1 MMRHP
6 ALPSL
11 FCLGLLAP
19 LGCGSEAA
27 SGSDVDGFL
36 AGLPEWS
43 SFAPPQLPTDQEG
56 EQPDAE
62 VVERFDVLETIENE
76 EGMDVEVVKECTTRQ
91 VDFASTPRE
100 YVMLSPPN
108 NLYPGAL
115 VEGRSIRD
123 GEQASDI
130 RPLRID
136 QRAAVEVTIDACM
149 GLGEQNSRRVQ
160 PTQAEVSQARSDIVS
175 LALAAGDD
183 CVNAKG
189 SLTMESYRNDSHKA
203 LSLGFSGRYFG
214 FSAAAEGELRQ
225 SSTQNAISVN
235 FVESVYTM
243 TFEPPALPG
252 GFFSDAFTPEVL
264 QRLRDADR
272 IGIDNLPVYIASVTY
287 GRLMNFTMVSSAS
300 ESEMR
305 TAVSASYDTAIGG
318 ATIDAESEQGQLLQ
332 SAEYRVAYLGGDTEA
347 TASLLKNLRWQD
359 YFSVPVS
366 ADDAVPI
373 SYTLRNLT
381 DNSLAVV
388 QELTSYQLTECKQVL
403 AADETF
409 SFEPELELRPDFSAP
424 GPVAVAV
431 GDLNGDGRDDLV
443 LAATGREVR
452 GELRYALAEPD
463 GSFGPLQSTTH
474 PAVPMSAGR
483 FSVLVADVD
492 GAEDDRDEIVL
503 VEILD
508 DEGVRAWVTGLAQ
521 TGPVHASQQLLYDNG
536 GWSPYSVRVAQMD
549 GKAGVDLVFV
559 SGTESTD
566 VNRTYIAHASGETPS
581 SGADLFTSRG
591 PFDHPARNF
600 SGYDRTH
607 IGFFNEDGK
616 ADIIWHD
623 IRGGPNAYYIALG
636 TETGLD
642 FSTDF
647 RRLGSTGWNS
657 YDAIP
662 AMVTDDALTDL
673 ILPRRFA
680 GADQFGIYVLRGD
693 VTEPQ
698 FLELSSFQPVYDE
711 GDDVQNRME
720 ALLETADRPP
730 DMVAADVNGDGLDD
744 LIINDKGFGDDT
756 VNEIGVAIA
765 LEDGRFSFARVNQS
779 HPALTEWEGF
789 RTFFGDVDGD
799 QDQDVIWVSPAANTR
814 VFVGKARGN

>member
-1 MMRHP
+1 MRHP
-6 ALPSL
+6 AFPPLL
-11 FCLGLLAP
+11 CLALLASI
-19 LGCGSEAA
+19 GCGGDDP
-27 SGSDVDGFL
+27 SGPSVDDFL
-36 AGLPEWS
+36 SGLPTWS
-43 SFAPPQLPTDQEG
+43 SFAPPQLPPEEEG
-56 EQPDAE
+56 EQSDAE
-62 VVERFDVLETIENE
+62 VLERFDVVETIQNE
-76 EGMDVEVVKECTTRQ
+76 QGMDVEIVKECTTRQ

-100 YVMLSPPN
+100 YVMLSPPI

-123 GEQASDI
+123 GGQASDI

-136 QRAAVEVTIDACM
+136 QRTPIDVTIEACM
-149 GLGEQNSRRVQ
+149 GLGEENSRRVQ
-160 PTQAEVSQARSDIVS
+160 PTQAEVSQARSDIVT

-183 CVNAKG
+183 CVDAKG

-203 LSLGFSGRYFG
+203 LRLGFSGRYFG
-214 FSAAAEGELRQ
+214 FSAEAEGEIEQ
-225 SSTQNAISVN
+225 SSTENAISVN

-243 TFEPPALPG
+243 SFEPPALTG
-252 GFFSDAFTPEVL
+252 DFFSDAFTPEVL
-264 QRLRDADR
+264 ERLQAADR
-272 IGIDNLPVYIASVTY
+272 IGIDNLPVYVASVTY

-305 TAVSASYDTAIGG
+305 AAVSASYDTAVGG
-318 ATIDAESEQGQLLQ
+318 ASIEAESEQGRLLQ
-332 SAEYRVAYLGGDTEA
+332 SAEYRVAYLGGNAEA
-347 TASLLKNLRWQD
+347 TSSLLQNLRWQD

-409 SFEPELELRPDFSAP
+409 TFEPELELQPGFSAP

-443 LAATGREVR
+443 LAASGRDVR
-452 GELRYALAEPD
+452 GELRYALAQAD
-463 GSFGPLQSTTH
+463 GTFGPLQSAVH
-474 PAVPMSAGR
+474 PGVPASAGR
-483 FSVLVADVD
+483 FSLFVADVD
-492 GAEDDRDEIVL
+492 GAEDGREEIVL
-503 VEILD
+503 VEIRD
-508 DEGVRAWVTGLAQ
+508 FEGVLAWVTGIAPS
-521 TGPVHASQQLLYDNG
+521 GPVHGPQQLIYDNG

-566 VNRTYIAHASGETPS
+566 INRTYIAYASGEAPS
-581 SGADLFTSRG
+581 AGADLFTARG

-607 IGFFNEDGK
+607 IGFFDQDDK
-616 ADIIWHD
+616 ADIIWHN
-623 IRGGPNAYYIALG
+623 IRGGPNAYYVALG

-642 FSTDF
+642 FSPGF
-647 RRLGSTGWNS
+647 RNIGSEGWGR

-662 AMVTDDALTDL
+662 GMVTDDALTDL

-680 GADQFGIYVLRGD
+680 DADEFGIYVLRGD

-711 GDDVQNRME
+711 GSAVQDRLK
-720 ALLETADRPP
+720 ALFATPDRRP
-730 DMVAADVNGDGLDD
+730 DMMTADVNGDGLDD
-744 LIINDKGFGDDT
+744 LIINDKGFEEDT

-765 LEDGRFSFARVNQS
+765 LENGRFSFARVNQI
-779 HPALTEWEGF
+779 HPSLTEWEGF
-789 RTFFGDVDGD
+789 QTFFGDVDGD
-799 QDQDVIWVSPAANTR
+799 QDQDIIWVSPAANTR